1 MCCLQEIQF
10 RTKDTCRLQIREW
23 KNIIHVN
30 ENDKK
35 PGVVMLKLKK
45 KQEEDD
51 IFSKTQ

>member
-23 KNIIHVN
+23 KYIIHVN

-45 KQEEDD
+45 KK
-51 IFSKTQ
+51 IGGG